1 MKIIVE
7 ANIPYIKGLLEAF
20 GEVEYLPAAEINA
33 GTVKKPTRF
42 SSGHAPGATAGC
54 FQEAV

>member
-20 GEVEYLPAAEINA
+20 
-33 GTVKKPTRF
+33 RF